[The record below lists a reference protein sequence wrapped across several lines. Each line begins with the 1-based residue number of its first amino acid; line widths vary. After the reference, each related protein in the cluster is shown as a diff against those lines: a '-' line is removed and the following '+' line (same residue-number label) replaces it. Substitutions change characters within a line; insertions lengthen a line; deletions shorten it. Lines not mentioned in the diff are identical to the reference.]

1 MRRSDHLSVVKAP
14 NTAAGTPGQ
23 QLYREFVLGTL
34 LYSVVVGFFDAY
46 TSIVDVR
53 SYSSLFVASI
63 VLELLTVGA
72 FWIKDLIVGA
82 LRHRQRARAKAFMG
96 FGVWFVMF
104 SSKFVF
110 IWVIDSL
117 FGDDVNVNG
126 FFGILVVVASVTVLH
141 RLAVLV
147 DSRLA
152 APLVGS
158 DNTVET

>member
-1 MRRSDHLSVVKAP
+1 VKDP

-23 QLYREFVLGTL
+23 QHYRELVLGSL
-34 LYSVVVGFFDAY
+34 IYSVVLGFLDAY

-53 SYSSLFVASI
+53 SYSYLFFASI

-72 FWIKDLIVGA
+72 FWIKDLIIGT
-82 LRHRQRARAKAFMG
+82 LRNRQRARAKVLMG

-110 IWVIDSL
+110 IWVIDGI
-117 FGDDVNVNG
+117 FGDDVSVNG

-141 RLAVLV
+141 RVAVLV
-147 DSRLA
+147 DSWL
-152 APLVGS
+152 G
-158 DNTVET
+158 E